1 MGGRGCSLTDDV
13 IVADEYPVTPA
24 REDNRDSVQV
34 LPKGFHNINT
44 YRDLKFIKDNFWD
57 LVFNIN

>member
-1 MGGRGCSLTDDV
+1 MGGRGCSLTNDV

-44 YRDLKFIKDNFWD
+44 YRDLKFIKYNF
-57 LVFNIN
+57 